1 VSSTATCR
9 TWARRRR
16 QEVYGSLDA
25 VTFNLG
31 IMPECLGGIET
42 GHREL
47 LEWID
52 R

>member
-1 VSSTATCR
+1 MRR
-9 TWARRRR
+9 TWAHRRWL
-16 QEVYGSLDA
+16 EVYGSSDA
-25 VTFNLG
+25 VTFNFG